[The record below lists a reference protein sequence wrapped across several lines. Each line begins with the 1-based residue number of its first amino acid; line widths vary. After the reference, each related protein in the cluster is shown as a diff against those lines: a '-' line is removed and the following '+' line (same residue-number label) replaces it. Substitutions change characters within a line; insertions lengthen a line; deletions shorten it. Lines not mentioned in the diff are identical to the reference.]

1 MGKNDLL
8 IDKQAMKVTGIISI
22 SLIAILGAIRMLVSN
37 TGITGA
43 VVGSG
48 TSVAVPSWVIF
59 IIILVIVVGLS
70 VWGFS
75 KLKK

>member
-8 IDKQAMKVTGIISI
+8 IDKQGLKVTGIISI
-22 SLIAILGAIRMLVSN
+22 ALLAIIGVIRMI
-37 TGITGA
+37 TTGAGITGA

-48 TSVAVPSWVIF
+48 TSVAIPGWIIF
-59 IIILVIVVGLS
+59 IIVLIIVVALGI
-70 VWGFS
+70 WGFS